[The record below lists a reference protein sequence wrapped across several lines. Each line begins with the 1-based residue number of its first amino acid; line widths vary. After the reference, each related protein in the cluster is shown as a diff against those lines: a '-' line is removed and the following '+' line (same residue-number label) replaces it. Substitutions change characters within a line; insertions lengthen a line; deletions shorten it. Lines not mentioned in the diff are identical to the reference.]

1 VWFSISTLN
10 GTGAFPF
17 HRVEVGCRWR
27 SEIRVFYS
35 SPSLRGPGQRL
46 PDFDVRTCITS
57 RLRGYEIPASERVN
71 ECVSERALG
80 YVRKSILRRRG
91 TLSGRPPACGTVR
104 RGRKKKRTPPS
115 RGQKKKTWAR
125 GERRIRDKAQ
135 KRWPGKTGGRKSWP
149 LIGKSKFVLRK
160 LSAGERCERTRETA
174 DAA

>member
-1 VWFSISTLN
+1 M
-10 GTGAFPF
+10 
-17 HRVEVGCRWR
+17 
-27 SEIRVFYS
+27 SE
-35 SPSLRGPGQRL
+35 
-46 PDFDVRTCITS
+46 
-57 RLRGYEIPASERVN
+57 
-71 ECVSERALG
+71 
-80 YVRKSILRRRG
+80 
-91 TLSGRPPACGTVR
+91 LSGTCENPFCAGE
-104 RGRKKKRTPPS
+104 GRCQAVPLLVGRYEGAEKKKRTPPS